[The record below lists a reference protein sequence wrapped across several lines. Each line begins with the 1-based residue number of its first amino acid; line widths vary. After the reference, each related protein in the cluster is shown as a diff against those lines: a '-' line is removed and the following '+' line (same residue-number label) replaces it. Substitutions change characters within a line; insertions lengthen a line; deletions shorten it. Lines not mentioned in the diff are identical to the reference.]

1 MFHPFKNTS
10 TIRTPPH
17 LAAWD
22 VHAAGR
28 TKNAPQRKLGIAQ
41 KVAVGD
47 SLTEAYCKTCGFF
60 KQILFFFGKN
70 VDFANSLVEENDGN

>member
-10 TIRTPPH
+10 TIRAPPH

-22 VHAAGR
+22 VHAARR
-28 TKNAPQRKLGIAQ
+28 TGTPPRKLGIAQ
-41 KVAVGD
+41 KAAVGD
-47 SLTEAYCKTCGFF
+47 SLTVKHEDITSRFCFF
-60 KQILFFFGKN
+60 VSKD